1 MLETQHGKEGR
12 ATQQVAASGSECTI
26 VVQGFKG
33 IYSTEVL
40 ERWPADPDIVI
51 GFDVDLYTCSWCE
64 PNPSFF
70 ELCVSH

>member
-1 MLETQHGKEGR
+1 
-12 ATQQVAASGSECTI
+12 VAASGSECTI

-51 GFDVDLYTCSWCE
+51 GFGRENGIFFGVFPMFVPSLSWQ
-64 PNPSFF
+64 NDRFYI
-70 ELCVSH
+70 